1 MVVNCSQWRRYSAI
15 ILTLGVF
22 LALPLG
28 LPAGSAWALSWQFLG
43 PEPITQAQANFNG
56 YLVGPTF
63 HASGRVTTVAA
74 DPATSGRVFVGTANG
89 GLWVVTGANGSSPS
103 YTRISDTLP
112 NPTQA
117 IGAIALDTTTSPPT
131 VYVGTGEGNFCAD
144 CYYGR
149 GLFYSTNLGATW
161 NELFP
166 SDFEEQA
173 FTKLVLVNSSGTE
186 YLFAGVTQGFSTNR
200 NDNDVRQSTATKNGL
215 WRIKLGNTPVDKHYT
230 AATFG
235 NCTTPANGGNCP
247 ADDIAAI
254 TVSGSYDI
262 FVGIDGNFSSGGGG
276 LYEST
281 DIGTTWTPVL
291 TAGACAGLS
300 PCPTSIGRISLA
312 GSGSTVYAMIGA
324 FLAGGGAGPY
334 PYAGFYH
341 SANLGTS
348 WSQMSVPC

>member
-131 VYVGTGEGNFCAD
+131 VYVGTGEGNFCA
-144 CYYGR
+144 
-149 GLFYSTNLGATW
+149 
-161 NELFP
+161 
-166 SDFEEQA
+166 
-173 FTKLVLVNSSGTE
+173 E